1 MRWVEY
7 VARMRDMEL
16 IQNLEGRDHKED
28 LNVYA
33 RIILKPNS
41 GKGVRECG
49 LDSTGSGQDPLAG
62 CCEHGN

>member
-41 GKGVRECG
+41 GKGV
-49 LDSTGSGQDPLAG
+49 
-62 CCEHGN
+62 